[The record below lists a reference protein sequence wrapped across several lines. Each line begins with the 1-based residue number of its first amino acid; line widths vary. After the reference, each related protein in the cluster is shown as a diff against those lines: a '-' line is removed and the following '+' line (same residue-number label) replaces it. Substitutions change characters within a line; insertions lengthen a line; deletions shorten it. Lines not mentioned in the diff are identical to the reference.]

1 MLSRVFLSV
10 LLMAAAGA
18 AGAQEFKAGVAV
30 RDITPQQPVPM
41 WGYGARHDYLSTGA
55 NMPLRAKVLVL
66 DGGNDK
72 VALVGLDIGRGP
84 TYAMMERIEQRVREE
99 AGVGCVLAVGCHTH
113 HGPVIELL
121 DQPGLGQGKF
131 DASVAYAKQLPETLA
146 DAIVEAAK
154 NAVPAAI
161 GVAVEETDLNR
172 NRHSKKEPKV
182 RDPRLSVLRVDDLNG
197 KTLAVMAN
205 LAAHPVLESIMDRK
219 FSADWVG
226 HMQQGVEAELGTMCM
241 FMQGA
246 SGDMSP
252 NTNAE
257 RKGPEGFGKAV
268 AAKVAEMARAIQPAV
283 PAAPGVTHL
292 HRSFSGP
299 SRLDFKNPIV
309 VGTLSQAFFPE
320 LMAMLVEVPD
330 NTVTAKLTTV
340 VVNGDLAFA
349 GVSGE
354 LFSDLSNQIKAQ
366 SPVANTLVFGYCN
379 GHCMYIPTES
389 AVGEGGYGADPTV
402 AWVPVGTGEKIAA
415 QAAADLKELGAK

>member
-1 MLSRVFLSV
+1 MLSRILLAVV
-10 LLMAAAGA
+10 LVVAAGA
-18 AGAQEFKAGVAV
+18 ATAQEFKAGVAV
-30 RDITPQQPVPM
+30 RDITPQQSAPM

-55 NMPLRAKVLVL
+55 KMPLHAKVLVL
-66 DGGNDK
+66 DGGNGK
-72 VALVGLDIGRGP
+72 VALVGLDLGRGP
-84 TYAMMERIEQRVREE
+84 TYAMMERIEQRVRGE
-99 AGVGCVLAVGCHTH
+99 AGVTCVLAVGCHTH
-113 HGPVIELL
+113 HGPAIELL

-131 DASVAYAKQLPETLA
+131 DAAVAYAKQLPETLA

-182 RDPRLSVLRVDDLNG
+182 RDPRLSVIRVDDLNG
-197 KTLAVMAN
+197 KTLAILAN
-205 LAAHPVLESIMDRK
+205 LAAHPVLESIMDRR

-226 HMQQGVEAELGTMCM
+226 HMQQGVEEQTGTMCM

-252 NTNAE
+252 NTNAD

-268 AAKVAEMARAIQPAV
+268 AAKVAEMAKAIQPAV
-283 PAAPGVTHL
+283 PAAPGVSHL
-292 HRSFSGP
+292 HRTFSGP

-320 LMAMLVEVPD
+320 MMAMLVEVPD
-330 NTVTAKLTTV
+330 NTVTAKLTSV
-340 VVNGDLAFA
+340 LVNGDLAFA

-366 SPVANTLVFGYCN
+366 SPAANTLVFGYCN

-389 AVGEGGYGADPTV
+389 AVAEGGYGADPTV
-402 AWVPVGTGEKIAA
+402 AWVPAGTGEKIAA
-415 QAAADLKELGAK
+415 QAVADLKELAGK

>member
-1 MLSRVFLSV
+1 
-10 LLMAAAGA
+10 MAAAG
-18 AGAQEFKAGVAV
+18 AGAQEFKAGIAV

-55 NMPLRAKVLVL
+55 NMPLHAKVLVL

-161 GVAVEETDLNR
+161 GVAVAETDLNR
-172 NRHSKKEPKV
+172 NRHSRKEPKV
-182 RDPRLSVLRVDDLNG
+182 RDPRLSVIRVDDLDG

-226 HMQQGVEAELGTMCM
+226 YMQQGVEAELGTMCM

-252 NTNAE
+252 NTNTE
-257 RKGPEGFGKAV
+257 RKGPDGFGKAV
-268 AAKVAEMARAIQPAV
+268 GRRWPRWPRPSSPPCPRNPASRTCTAASPAR
-283 PAAPGVTHL
+283 PGWTS
-292 HRSFSGP
+292 RTPSWWGP
-299 SRLDFKNPIV
+299 
-309 VGTLSQAFFPE
+309 
-320 LMAMLVEVPD
+320 
-330 NTVTAKLTTV
+330 
-340 VVNGDLAFA
+340 
-349 GVSGE
+349 
-354 LFSDLSNQIKAQ
+354 
-366 SPVANTLVFGYCN
+366 
-379 GHCMYIPTES
+379 
-389 AVGEGGYGADPTV
+389 
-402 AWVPVGTGEKIAA
+402 
-415 QAAADLKELGAK
+415 